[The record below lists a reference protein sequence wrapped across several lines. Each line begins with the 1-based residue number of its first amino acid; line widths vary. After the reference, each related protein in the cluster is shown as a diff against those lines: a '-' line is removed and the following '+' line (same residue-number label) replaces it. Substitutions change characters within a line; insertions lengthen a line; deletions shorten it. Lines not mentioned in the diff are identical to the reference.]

1 MAMRGIDRIRAEQY
15 RLQQEGD
22 IADSTGINGSP
33 DPSRML
39 TDATASLLN
48 YYDTHDEKELV
59 SVGAKVAMALDIL
72 AAQKAGL

>member
-1 MAMRGIDRIRAEQY
+1 MGMKVIDRIRAEQY

-22 IADSTGINGSP
+22 VADSTGINGTP

-39 TDATASLLN
+39 TDATAALLD
-48 YYDTHDEKELV
+48 YYDSRDERQLV

-72 AAQKAGL
+72 ASQKAG